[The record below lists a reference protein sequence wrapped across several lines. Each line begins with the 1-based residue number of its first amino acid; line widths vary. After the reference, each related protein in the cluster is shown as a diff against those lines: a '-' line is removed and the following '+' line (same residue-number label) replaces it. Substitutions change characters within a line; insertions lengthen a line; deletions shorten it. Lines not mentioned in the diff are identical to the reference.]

1 MIAFHDATISYGG
14 RPVLEGVSFEMPA
27 GRAAALLGRT
37 GAGKTSLLAAA
48 ATALTLDAGDIT
60 VHGQSVRRNAA
71 AVRRLVGYVPARPP
85 AWPPCRVAEFVEL
98 AASSA
103 GLQGKPLRTAVA
115 KALDLAGLAARAA
128 DPIDTLADGSGRRL
142 LLARALLHDPQVL
155 LLDDPFTALD
165 PTERAGVEALVS
177 DAHLMGRT
185 VLAAIDDAVVPP
197 CFTDLVVLHAGRVT
211 ATGPCEI
218 ETVARGRRLRFWIT
232 CRGQADDA
240 ASAMRRLAA
249 DARAVD
255 LDHAE
260 AVIDPA
266 LTPPAR
272 LVAEVVT
279 AGISV
284 EAAGFHP
291 AWTAQLLD

>member
-1 MIAFHDATISYGG
+1 
-14 RPVLEGVSFEMPA
+14 
-27 GRAAALLGRT
+27 
-37 GAGKTSLLAAA
+37 
-48 ATALTLDAGDIT
+48 
-60 VHGQSVRRNAA
+60 
-71 AVRRLVGYVPARPP
+71 
-85 AWPPCRVAEFVEL
+85 
-98 AASSA
+98 
-103 GLQGKPLRTAVA
+103 
-115 KALDLAGLAARAA
+115 
-128 DPIDTLADGSGRRL
+128 
-142 LLARALLHDPQVL
+142 
-155 LLDDPFTALD
+155 
-165 PTERAGVEALVS
+165 
-177 DAHLMGRT
+177 

-218 ETVARGRRLRFWIT
+218 ETVAHGRRLRFWIT

-255 LDHAE
+255 FDHAE

>member
-85 AWPPCRVAEFVEL
+85 AWPPCRVAEFLEL
-98 AASSA
+98 AASFA
-103 GLQGKPLRTAVA
+103 GLQGKPLRTAVT

-128 DPIDTLADGSGRRL
+128 NPIDTLPDGSGRRL
-142 LLARALLHDPQVL
+142 LLARALLHDPEVL
-155 LLDDPFTALD
+155 ILDDPFSALD
-165 PTERAGVEALVS
+165 PAEHASVEALIG
-177 DAHLMGRT
+177 DAHLMGRA
-185 VLAAIDDAVVPP
+185 VLAAIDNAVVPP
-197 CFTDLVVLHAGRVT
+197 CFTDLVVLDAGRVAAAGPHT
-211 ATGPCEI
+211 IETFATGRSF
-218 ETVARGRRLRFWIT
+218 TFRLT
-232 CRGQADDA
+232 CRGRADDA
-240 ASAMRRLAA
+240 AAALRGLA
-249 DARAVD
+249 DEARAVD
-255 LDHAE
+255 LDHAV
-260 AVIDPA
+260 AVITPA

-272 LVAEVVT
+272 LVAAVVA
-279 AGISV
+279 AGIPV

-291 AWTAQLLD
+291 AWTAQLLT